1 MSDEKAT
8 DSIYPPLVRPTF
20 HSAVPKHLIEQ
31 MEEKDRY
38 MVSQM
43 SIMEQQNEWII
54 SAVVECNR
62 SIRELDIGMRSS
74 RAQLE
79 LRLQTAE
86 QWQRMVMS
94 KWAVVVVL
102 AGILGMM
109 FLQPIAR
116 SVYEFMIPPTHRP

>member
-1 MSDEKAT
+1 
-8 DSIYPPLVRPTF
+8 
-20 HSAVPKHLIEQ
+20 
-31 MEEKDRY
+31 